1 MGLPQPFFESRAL
14 PWPRWVIAYWTF
26 VTSLTAGFGEEFYFR
41 GFLFHR
47 LGRFRTP
54 LLLIATSMA
63 FSIWHLAP
71 NMLVHTFLVSLLFGS
86 AYLRSGRLLPGALGH
101 TLTNMLGDLGML
113 AGWW

>member
-1 MGLPQPFFESRAL
+1 MTVMTTRFQGGLLYLGGGTAFGAFSPSGLLEIHYINVGGFSR
-14 PWPRWVIAYWTF
+14 
-26 VTSLTAGFGEEFYFR
+26 
-41 GFLFHR
+41 R

-86 AYLRSGRLLPGALGH
+86 AYLRSGRLLPVALGH
-101 TLTNMLGDLGML
+101 TLTNMLGGLGML